1 MTKPIGF
8 IDLGVMGRPMA
19 ARLID
24 AGYEVVVVR
33 RSSPATRDL
42 VELGADQAQTPA
54 AVAAGTDT
62 VITMLPDSPDVE
74 QVVLGAGGVA
84 EGIPAGGLLIDMSS
98 IAPAVSRRVAETV
111 HARGAQALDAPVSG
125 GETGAREGTLSVMV
139 GGPEEAFGRAQPV
152 LSVLGEHIVHVGGHG
167 AGQVAKAANQ
177 VIVAGT
183 IAAVAEALTLARRAG
198 VDPERV
204 REALPGG
211 FADSRIL
218 RVHGRRMLEGAFALG
233 FRIRLQAKDARW
245 RWTWGRR

>member
-1 MTKPIGF
+1 MTKPVGF
-8 IDLGVMGRPMA
+8 IGLGVMGKPIA
-19 ARLID
+19 ARLIG
-24 AGYEVVVVR
+24 AGYEVVVVLR
-33 RSSPATRDL
+33 DNPATREL
-42 VELGADQAQTPA
+42 VELGAHQAQTA

-74 QVVLGAGGVA
+74 QVVLRAGGVA
-84 EGIPAGGLLIDMSS
+84 EGIPVGGLLIDMSS

-111 HARGAQALDAPVSG
+111 PARGAQVLDAPVSG
-125 GETGAREGTLSVMV
+125 GETGAREGNLSVMV
-139 GGPEEAFGRAQPV
+139 GGTEETFARAQPV
-152 LSVLGEHIVHVGGHG
+152 LSVLGEHIVHVGRHG

-177 VIVAGT
+177 VIMAGT

-204 REALPGG
+204 REALQGG

-218 RVHGRRMLEGAFALG
+218 RVHGRRMLEGPSPPASG
-233 FRIRLQAKDARW
+233 SGCRPKTPGW